1 MASKLDSKTTST
13 TATITTTL
21 VVLPPVI
28 QKRVNA
34 LREGRNLSKQG
45 KEISDLAR
53 NQILEFLDN
62 PTTDLIGTDAKG
74 KRLVSIKMV
83 DSPERMDWTRLE
95 QENPE
100 LYNLV
105 VAYKIPKGA
114 GDSTPR
120 IDIL

>member
-1 MASKLDSKTTST
+1 MASKPDTKTIST
-13 TATITTTL
+13 TATITTNL
-21 VVLPPVI
+21 VVLTPVI

-45 KEISDLAR
+45 KEMSESAR
-53 NQILEFLDN
+53 TEILNFLQN

-83 DSPERMDWTRLE
+83 DSPERMDWERLE
-95 QENPE
+95 RENPE

-105 VAYKIPKGA
+105 IAYKVPKGA
-114 GDSTPR
+114 GESSPR

>member
-45 KEISDLAR
+45 KETSDLAR

>member
-1 MASKLDSKTTST
+1 MASKIDTKTTST
-13 TATITTTL
+13 TTTITTTL
-21 VVLPPVI
+21 VVLPPVV

-45 KEISDLAR
+45 KEISELAR
-53 NQILEFLDN
+53 DQILDFLKN

-83 DSPERMDWTRLE
+83 DSPERMDWKLLE
-95 QENPE
+95 EENPE
-100 LYNLV
+100 LYKLV
-105 VAYKIPKGA
+105 IAYKIPKGA
-114 GDSTPR
+114 GDPTPR

>member
-1 MASKLDSKTTST
+1 MASKIDTKTIST
-13 TATITTTL
+13 TATITTNL

-45 KEISDLAR
+45 KEISELAR
-53 NQILEFLDN
+53 DQILDFLKN

-83 DSPERMDWTRLE
+83 DSPERMDWKLLE
-95 QENPE
+95 EENPE
-100 LYNLV
+100 LYKLV
-105 VAYKIPKGA
+105 IAYKIPKGA
-114 GDSTPR
+114 GDPTPR